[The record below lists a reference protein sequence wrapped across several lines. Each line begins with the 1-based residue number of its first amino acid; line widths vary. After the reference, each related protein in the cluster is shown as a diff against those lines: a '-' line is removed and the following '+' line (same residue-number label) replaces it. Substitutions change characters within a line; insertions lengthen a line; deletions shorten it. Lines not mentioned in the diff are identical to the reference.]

1 MIRTTTRSKAGTM
14 IRSACL
20 SLAVAA
26 GGLFNSGTA
35 LTAQEVQAVASPQ
48 FAAEA
53 PALYEM
59 LDALGIYEIIAL
71 MSTENIQ
78 GGIDLEPQLFPGA
91 GGAAWQAAV
100 TRLHQGNRMAI
111 LFEEA
116 FDRDAA
122 TAEQIAAVQE
132 FATSEVGQR
141 LVSGEIEA
149 RRAFLDADAVS
160 AASDEFLEAVAEDD
174 PRIGVL
180 RALND
185 VNGLVERNVIG
196 ALNLR
201 LAFYR
206 GLIDGGAFDN
216 DVPEGLM
223 LSEVW
228 SQEAEVREMTIEWLY
243 GYQLRAYAEASEA
256 DLRAYMELAGS
267 EAGRAVNNA
276 LFNAF
281 DAMLTTLS
289 YELGAAAAPF
299 IAGEDT

>member
-1 MIRTTTRSKAGTM
+1 MIRTTTRSMARIM

-26 GGLFNSGTA
+26 GTMLSSATT
-35 LTAQEVQAVASPQ
+35 LRAQEAQAVASPQ
-48 FAAEA
+48 LAAEE

-59 LDALGIYEIIAL
+59 LAALGIYDIIAL

-78 GGIDLEPQLFPGA
+78 GGIDLEPQLFPDV

-100 TRLHQGNRMAI
+100 MRLHQGNRMAI

-116 FDRDAA
+116 FNREAM
-122 TAEQIAAVQE
+122 TPEQIAAVHD
-132 FATSEVGQR
+132 FATSDVGQR
-141 LVSGEIEA
+141 LVSGEIAA
-149 RRAFLDADAVS
+149 RQAFLDPDEVSEATDA
-160 AASDEFLEAVAEDD
+160 FLTAVGEDD
-174 PRIGVL
+174 PRIGLL
-180 RALND
+180 REFND
-185 VNGLVERNVIG
+185 INGLVERNVIG

-216 DVPEGLM
+216 EVPEGLM

-228 SQEAEVREMTIEWLY
+228 SQESEVREMTIEWLY

-256 DLRAYMELAGS
+256 DLRAYMQLSDSA
-267 EAGRAVNNA
+267 AGRAVNNA

-281 DAMLTTLS
+281 DTMLTTLS